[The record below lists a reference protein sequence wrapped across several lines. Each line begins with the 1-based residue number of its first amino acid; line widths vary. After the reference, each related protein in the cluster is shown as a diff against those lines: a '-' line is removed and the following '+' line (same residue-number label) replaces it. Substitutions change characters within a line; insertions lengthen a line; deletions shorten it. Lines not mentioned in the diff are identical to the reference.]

1 MNTGPVSRSS
11 LRILVV
17 DDQSSIRCIV
27 QSQLVSIGFTNIV
40 QAANAKE
47 AVEKLHT
54 TTFSLIISD
63 WHMPEMSGFELLQ
76 YVRSNVLHD
85 QTPFILL
92 TNEADR
98 ENVIRAAQLG
108 ITSYLTKPFT
118 TEVLEKRVLQA
129 IFSSKVRK

>member
-1 MNTGPVSRSS
+1 MNTGPVARSS

-17 DDQSSIRCIV
+17 DDQSSIRRIV
-27 QSQLVSIGFTNIV
+27 QSQLVSIGFTSIV

-76 YVRSNVLHD
+76 YVRSSTLHEK
-85 QTPFILL
+85 TPFILL
-92 TNEADR
+92 TTETER
-98 ENVIRAAQLG
+98 ENVIRAAQSG
-108 ITSYLTKPFT
+108 VTFYLTKPFT

-129 IFSSKVRK
+129 IFSSKSRD